1 MSTSTISYN
10 QQKPVPPLPTSG
22 RTTKLQQHTATVTAA
37 TTALKTSPPIRCSS
51 NINLTATDSRTNL
64 AAAQTAAPT
73 PCHRLSEMF
82 RRSIAGTT
90 VPAET
95 IENMYEEYSRL
106 PRRLKSECNFIIF
119 AGSHVVSVK
128 HSASGKRLS
137 LSLPAIVTLPL
148 LPL

>member
-22 RTTKLQQHTATVTAA
+22 RTTKLHQHTATVTAA

-64 AAAQTAAPT
+64 AAAQTAAAPT

-95 IENMYEEYSRL
+95 IENMYEE
-106 PRRLKSECNFIIF
+106 
-119 AGSHVVSVK
+119 VSK
-128 HSASGKRLS
+128 IKAKTT
-137 LSLPAIVTLPL
+137 P
-148 LPL
+148 

>member
-22 RTTKLQQHTATVTAA
+22 RTTKLHQHTATVTAA

-64 AAAQTAAPT
+64 AAAQTAAAPT

-95 IENMYEEYSRL
+95 IENMYEE
-106 PRRLKSECNFIIF
+106 
-119 AGSHVVSVK
+119 VSK
-128 HSASGKRLS
+128 IKAK
-137 LSLPAIVTLPL
+137 PTP
-148 LPL
+148 